1 MYQKPTVPRDIG
13 GVLDDTLQLYKAS
26 SSRCWLAMLL
36 MSLASLALSLYKL
49 QTMQGVAAGSAG
61 TGLQALLAQYSASTP
76 GYTAASLVVS
86 LFVFLM
92 YCMVVVIIAA
102 VSRGE
107 DPQFGA
113 SFSIALRRF
122 PAALGAAIIAGIA
135 AGVGFILL
143 IIPGIYVLNRL
154 QLTVVPA
161 VSESRGPGES
171 VSTSWDLVGGNW
183 WRTASLAFVMIV
195 MVYILG
201 LAVIFL
207 VGSASVLVVGAPT
220 TLAQG
225 FSKFAVVGVVTTA
238 VVTIFTRPLM
248 VAVLVAM
255 YEDLQLRKGGG
266 DLEARLGALPKG

>member
-1 MYQKPTVPRDIG
+1 
-13 GVLDDTLQLYKAS
+13 
-26 SSRCWLAMLL
+26 
-36 MSLASLALSLYKL
+36 
-49 QTMQGVAAGSAG
+49 VA
-61 TGLQALLAQYSASTP
+61 
-76 GYTAASLVVS
+76 S

-92 YCMVVVIIAA
+92 YCMLVVIIAA

-107 DPQFGA
+107 DPEFGA
-113 SFSIALRRF
+113 SFRIALRRF

-154 QLTVVPA
+154 QLSVVPA
-161 VSESRGPGES
+161 VIESRGPGES
-171 VSTSWDLVGGNW
+171 VGISWNLVGGNW
-183 WRTASLAFVMIV
+183 WRTASLAFVMVV

-201 LAVIFL
+201 LALIFL
-207 VGSASVLVVGAPT
+207 VGSAGVLVVGAPRT
-220 TLAQG
+220 IAQG
-225 FSKFAVVGVVTTA
+225 ISKFAVVGAVATA

>member
-1 MYQKPTVPRDIG
+1 MYQKPTVPRPIG

-26 SSRCWLAMLL
+26 FSRCWLPMLL
-36 MSLASLALSLYKL
+36 MSLASLGLGLYKL
-49 QTMQGVAAGSAG
+49 QTMPAVAAGS
-61 TGLQALLAQYSASTP
+61 GLQALLAQYVATTP
-76 GYTAASLVVS
+76 GYQAASLVVS

-92 YCMVVVIIAA
+92 YCMLVGIIAA

-107 DPQFGA
+107 DPKFGA
-113 SFSIALRRF
+113 SFRIALRRF
-122 PAALGAAIIAGIA
+122 PSALGAAIIAGIA

-154 QLTVVPA
+154 QLSVVPA

-171 VSTSWDLVGGNW
+171 VGISWNLVGGNW
-183 WRTASLAFVMIV
+183 WRTASLAFVMVV

-201 LAVIFL
+201 LALIFL
-207 VGSASVLVVGAPT
+207 VGSAGVLVVGAPT
-220 TLAQG
+220 SVAQG
-225 FSKFAVVGVVTTA
+225 FSKFAVVGAVATA